1 MLLLGRLCGGLAYSI
16 LYSSFESW
24 AVEQSR
30 RMLPGG
36 AASQARVL
44 EQVFSDA
51 TTVASHDSAS
61 TSMTPPADSRLASK
75 KAWHCVVRRRRTSS
89 RAPREGIGAGGWLVD
104 GGSP

>member
-1 MLLLGRLCGGLAYSI
+1 MADARARATCRTRTRLCSLSKFSSSYCVLLLGRLCGGLAYSI

-51 TTVASHDSAS
+51 TTV
-61 TSMTPPADSRLASK
+61 
-75 KAWHCVVRRRRTSS
+75 
-89 RAPREGIGAGGWLVD
+89 REGWGDRERALLFGLHSLWC
-104 GGSP
+104 